1 MPLVAGTQ
9 KRGAFS
15 PENQDD
21 IIKIMIA
28 WQIVQGI
35 RNVAI
40 PGAAILDQL
49 AALGRISS
57 VAANAL
63 IAELLELSPYPLPSW
78 LTNFVLNL
86 GADSNFYDVL
96 EEVLTFGLSP
106 DDYYVWGDSERNLP
120 SGEFTGGAIFRANNR
135 NYTVKPIDPTASLI
149 QQFGG
154 DAGSVSALLGG
165 IWRDMGW
172 LAFWDNP
179 VEAAIPKVPERL
191 QSIFVEQGATLAT
204 GGGILADSVIR
215 TGELSA
221 PGVVPER
228 ETESDTEIE
237 ITTGVEVNTTLLIL
251 AGALALTPAKLIS
264 IPIALAAFRG
274 K

>member
-21 IIKIMIA
+21 IIYLMLA
-28 WQIVQGI
+28 WQVVQTL
-35 RNVAI
+35 RNAAI
-40 PGAAILDQL
+40 PAAGFLDSI
-49 AALGRISS
+49 AGLGRISAS
-57 VAANAL
+57 AANTA
-63 IAELLELSPYPLPSW
+63 IVGLLELSPYPIPSW
-78 LTNFVLNL
+78 LTGFVLSLTAN
-86 GADSNFYDVL
+86 SKFYDVL
-96 EEVLTFGLSP
+96 DEVLTFGLSP

-120 SGEFTGGAIFRANNR
+120 SGEFTAGAIFRANNR
-135 NYTVKPIDPTASLI
+135 NYTIKPIDPSASLL
-149 QQFGG
+149 QQFGA
-154 DAGSVSALLGG
+154 DAGSVSGLLGG

-179 VEAAIPKVPERL
+179 VEFAIPEVPQRL
-191 QSIFVEQGATLAT
+191 QSIFVEQGAAMAT

-215 TGELSA
+215 TGELTA
-221 PGVVPER
+221 PGVVPQR
-228 ETESDTEIE
+228 ESETDTEIE
-237 ITTGVEVNTTLLIL
+237 ITTGVKVNTTLLIL
-251 AGALALTPAKLIS
+251 AGALALTPAKLVS